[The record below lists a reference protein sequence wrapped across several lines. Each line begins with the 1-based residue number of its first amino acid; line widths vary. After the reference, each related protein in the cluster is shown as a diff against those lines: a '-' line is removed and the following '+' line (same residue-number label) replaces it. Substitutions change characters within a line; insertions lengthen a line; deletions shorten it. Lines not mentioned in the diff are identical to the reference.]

1 IIYNLF
7 LPFAMLCCCA
17 QAEEKRERETM
28 YVVGL
33 LIFFFSL
40 RYFVSLAS
48 NIPTHK
54 LASLDMQRNDT

>member
-1 IIYNLF
+1 MLCY
-7 LPFAMLCCCA
+7 AMLLRA
-17 QAEEKRERETM
+17 SRREERETM